1 MTLKKLRWL
10 WNSSFATACWVL
22 RQVFALFISCNH
34 GYLFTRAIHDNIAG
48 RSAYSHARILLNI
61 VYFSCRMQNS
71 RFSCVCESIPTVLT
85 LHPGLSNE
93 DRARSQKKYG
103 CLQSILPGA
112 LQDYY
117 RVYYIPFILSAL
129 LGGFLDFFSGCYWE
143 FSFVLMACFC
153 NQ

>member
-61 VYFSCRMQNS
+61 VYFPCRMQNS
-71 RFSCVCESIPTVLT
+71 RCSCVWKHTHRFDTPSRSFERRS
-85 LHPGLSNE
+85 
-93 DRARSQKKYG
+93 RAFAKKKYG